1 MKFKEE
7 DVIGIF
13 NPETGKVIIK
23 GQYCIDTIVSEL
35 EIDMPD
41 NAMII
46 LTQPDFAGVIWQSIT
61 VQDWINFVMIK

>member
-1 MKFKEE
+1 MRYNKLIFKEE

-46 LTQPDFAGVIWQSIT
+46 LTHKQSIIGMGGKEIE
-61 VQDWINFVMIK
+61 V